1 MLGFF
6 LFLAVLSFIIS
17 YVVYGVYLATLYE
30 NKEPYMENGQLR
42 DDKKLMLGASIFCI
56 SFSIIFL
63 LLITLISSSVG
74 MQDFWLALL
83 LFVLISYITSLLT
96 ARRQKNTQKQNNFK
110 RINRNSLILLVT
122 LFIFFGVTDD
132 SIETSSSES
141 TAGEKVENT
150 EAVDEEVTQEDSDDE
165 KERQRELEEKEKE
178 EAEALAAKEK
188 AEREQKE
195 KEEQL
200 AKEKAEKEKAEKE
213 KAEKEEQERLAAE
226 KKAKEQEEKERLEK
240 EKAEKEVSKEGLIP
254 VTLYRVVDGDTVNV
268 LNEQNEELKLRLLLI
283 DTPETVHPNKPVEPF
298 GPEASARLTEL
309 LNSGEQLYIEYDEG
323 AKTDHYDRELVYLYV
338 GDTNVH
344 EVLLEEGLARVGYI
358 YEQQKYLDEFR
369 AAEQIAKDQQIGI
382 WSIPGYVNEGGEGF
396 NSESE
401 EEVVSEPAVESSSPS
416 YNNGSTSNNAT
427 NSAPAQSSG
436 QFFNNCTELTAV
448 HPNGVSSDHA
458 DYQPKMDRDKD
469 GWACER

>member
-6 LFLAVLSFIIS
+6 LFLSVLSFIIS

-30 NKEPYMENGQLR
+30 NKEPYMENGQPR

-96 ARRQKNTQKQNNFK
+96 ARRQKKKQKQNNFK

-141 TAGEKVENT
+141 TAGEEVENT
-150 EAVDEEVTQEDSDDE
+150 EAVDEEVTQEDSDDDE
-165 KERQRELEEKEKE
+165 ERQRELEEKEAE

-226 KKAKEQEEKERLEK
+226 KKAKEQEEKERLEE
-240 EKAEKEVSKEGLIP
+240 EKAEKEASKEGLIP

-323 AKTDHYDRELVYLYV
+323 AKTDRYDRELVYLYV

-358 YEQQKYLDEFR
+358 YEQQKYLDKFR

-401 EEVVSEPAVESSSPS
+401 EEAVSEPAVESSPS
-416 YNNGSTSNNAT
+416 YSESTTNNDTT
-427 NSAPAQSSG
+427 TPPAQSSG
-436 QFFNNCTELTAV
+436 QFFNNCTE
-448 HPNGVSSDHA
+448 
-458 DYQPKMDRDKD
+458 
-469 GWACER
+469 

>member
-1 MLGFF
+1 M
-6 LFLAVLSFIIS
+6 
-17 YVVYGVYLATLYE
+17 YE

-96 ARRQKNTQKQNNFK
+96 ARRQKNKQKQNNFK

-132 SIETSSSES
+132 SIETSSNES

-150 EAVDEEVTQEDSDDE
+150 EGVDDEVTQEDSDDE
-165 KERQRELEEKEKE
+165 QERQRELEEKEKE

-200 AKEKAEKEKAEKE
+200 AKEKADKEKAEKE

-226 KKAKEQEEKERLEK
+226 KKAKEREEKERLAK
-240 EKAEKEVSKEGLIP
+240 EKAEKETSKEGLIP

-401 EEVVSEPAVESSSPS
+401 EEVVSEPAVETSPS
-416 YNNGSTSNNAT
+416 NSDSTTNNAIT
-427 NSAPAQSSG
+427 APPADTGGG
-436 QFFNNCTELTAV
+436 QFFNNCTELRAV

>member
-132 SIETSSSES
+132 SIETFSSES

-150 EAVDEEVTQEDSDDE
+150 VAVDEEVTQEDSDD
-165 KERQRELEEKEKE
+165 KEDKQRELAEKEKQ

-200 AKEKAEKEKAEKE
+200 AKEKADKEKAKKE
-213 KAEKEEQERLAAE
+213 KYEKEEQERLAAE
-226 KKAKEQEEKERLEK
+226 KKAKEREEKERLAK
-240 EKAEKEVSKEGLIP
+240 EKAEKETSKEGLIP

-401 EEVVSEPAVESSSPS
+401 EEVVSEPAVETSPS
-416 YNNGSTSNNAT
+416 NSDSTTNNAIT
-427 NSAPAQSSG
+427 APPADTGGG
-436 QFFNNCTELTAV
+436 QFFNNCTELRAV

>member
-1 MLGFF
+1 
-6 LFLAVLSFIIS
+6 
-17 YVVYGVYLATLYE
+17 
-30 NKEPYMENGQLR
+30 MENGQLR

-96 ARRQKNTQKQNNFK
+96 ARRQKNKQKQNNFK

-132 SIETSSSES
+132 SIETSSNES

-150 EAVDEEVTQEDSDDE
+150 EGVDDEVTQEDSDDE
-165 KERQRELEEKEKE
+165 QERQRELEEKEKE

-200 AKEKAEKEKAEKE
+200 AKEKADKEKAEKE

-226 KKAKEQEEKERLEK
+226 KKAKEREEKERLAK
-240 EKAEKEVSKEGLIP
+240 EKAEKETSKEGLIP

-401 EEVVSEPAVESSSPS
+401 EEVVSEPAVETSPS
-416 YNNGSTSNNAT
+416 NSDSTTNNAIT
-427 NSAPAQSSG
+427 APPADTGGG
-436 QFFNNCTELTAV
+436 QFFNNCTELRAV

>member
-1 MLGFF
+1 
-6 LFLAVLSFIIS
+6 
-17 YVVYGVYLATLYE
+17 
-30 NKEPYMENGQLR
+30 MENGQLR

-132 SIETSSSES
+132 SIETFSSES

-150 EAVDEEVTQEDSDDE
+150 VAVDEEVTQEDSDD
-165 KERQRELEEKEKE
+165 KEDKQRELAEKEKQ

-200 AKEKAEKEKAEKE
+200 AKEKADKEKAKKE
-213 KAEKEEQERLAAE
+213 KYEKEEQERLAAE
-226 KKAKEQEEKERLEK
+226 KKAKEREEKERLAK
-240 EKAEKEVSKEGLIP
+240 EKAEKETSKEGLIP

-401 EEVVSEPAVESSSPS
+401 EEVVSEPAVETSPS
-416 YNNGSTSNNAT
+416 NSDSTTNNAIT
-427 NSAPAQSSG
+427 APPADTGGG
-436 QFFNNCTELTAV
+436 QFFNNCTELRAV

>member
-30 NKEPYMENGQLR
+30 NKEPYKENGQLR

-96 ARRQKNTQKQNNFK
+96 ARRQKNKQKQNNFK

-141 TAGEKVENT
+141 TAGEKVENI
-150 EAVDEEVTQEDSDDE
+150 EAVDDEVTQEDSDDE
-165 KERQRELEEKEKE
+165 QERQRELEEKEKE

-200 AKEKAEKEKAEKE
+200 AKEKAQKAEKE

-226 KKAKEQEEKERLEK
+226 KKAKEQEEKKRLEE
-240 EKAEKEVSKEGLIP
+240 EKAEKEASKEGLIP

-309 LNSGEQLYIEYDEG
+309 LNSDEQLYIEYDEG

-382 WSIPGYVNEGGEGF
+382 WSISGYVNEDGEGF
-396 NSESE
+396 NSESKE
-401 EEVVSEPAVESSSPS
+401 EIVSEPAIESSPS
-416 YNNGSTSNNAT
+416 YSESTTNNAT
-427 NSAPAQSSG
+427 TAPPAETGGG
-436 QFFNNCTELTAV
+436 QFFNNCDELRTV
-448 HPNGVSSDHA
+448 YPEGVSSSDPA
-458 DYQPKMDRDKD
+458 YQLKMDRDKD
-469 GWACER
+469 GWACEI